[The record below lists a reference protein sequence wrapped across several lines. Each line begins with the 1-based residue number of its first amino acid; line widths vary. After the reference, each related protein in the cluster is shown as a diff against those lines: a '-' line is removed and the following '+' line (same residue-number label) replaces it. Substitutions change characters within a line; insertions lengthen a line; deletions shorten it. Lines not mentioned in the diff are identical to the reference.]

1 VSDGGIAVALAEMV
15 MAGGNGVT
23 LSVSDT
29 ADHGWWFG
37 EDQGRYILA
46 VEKSASQKLI
56 SDAREANVPAQH
68 IGVSGG
74 EVLELG
80 REGAISITSLRET
93 SERWLAAYMD
103 A

>member
-1 VSDGGIAVALAEMV
+1 
-15 MAGGNGVT
+15 

-46 VEKSASQKLI
+46 VDQNAGQKLI
-56 SDAREANVPAQH
+56 SDAREANVPAQQ
-68 IGVSGG
+68 IGISGG
-74 EVLELG
+74 QVLELG
-80 REGAISITSLRET
+80 REGAISITSLREAA
-93 SERWLAAYMD
+93 ERWLSTYMD